1 MIHRA
6 LASSSRHA
14 ARVGA
19 PLLLLA
25 VAVVPVVAGLARLV
39 TLAQGQSTAAD
50 ARFFADP
57 RPVTVHIVTV
67 IPYALLGALQ
77 FVPALRRRRWHRA
90 AGVSLVPMGLIAA
103 TSGLWMTLRYPWPEG
118 DGVALFVMRLV
129 VGVAMT
135 GSIVRGTTALVAGD
149 FATHGAW
156 MLRAY
161 ALGMG
166 AGTQVLTHLPWFVL
180 VDASPSEGPRAV
192 MMGLGW
198 AVNAAIAEH
207 VIQTQRTASAGAGHR
222 PPVSGGLLHPRSQS

>member
-1 MIHRA
+1 MIRRA

-25 VAVVPVVAGLARLV
+25 IAVVPVVAGLARLV
-39 TLAQGQSTAAD
+39 DLAQGPSTAAD
-50 ARFFADP
+50 ARFFANP
-57 RPVTVHIVTV
+57 WPVTVHIVTV

-77 FVPALRRRRWHRA
+77 FMPALRRQRWHRA
-90 AGVSLVPMGLIAA
+90 AGVSLVPMGLVAA

-118 DGVALFVMRLV
+118 DGVALFFMRLI

-135 GSIVRGTTALVAGD
+135 WSIVRGTTALVAGD
-149 FATHGAW
+149 FVTHGAW

-166 AGTQVLTHLPWFVL
+166 AGTQVLTHLPWFVF
-180 VDASPSEGPRAV
+180 VDATPPEGPRAV

-207 VIQTQRTASAGAGHR
+207 VIRTPRTASAGAGH
-222 PPVSGGLLHPRSQS
+222 PTPVSGGLLHARSQS